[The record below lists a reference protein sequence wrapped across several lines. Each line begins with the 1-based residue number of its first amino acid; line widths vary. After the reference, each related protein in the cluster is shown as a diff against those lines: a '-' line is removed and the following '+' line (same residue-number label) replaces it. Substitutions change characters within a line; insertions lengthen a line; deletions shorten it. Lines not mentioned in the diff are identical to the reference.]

1 MKVSDLRI
9 GVKLG
14 AGFLAVV
21 LLTTVLG
28 LFALVQMSRINANS
42 EQIATNL
49 LPSVEKAGDLRVLYN
64 RMRRSEAG
72 MVTSRSQPEVK
83 AFSEQV
89 ALRAK
94 DIAQLES
101 TYEPLI
107 VTDQER
113 EIYTL
118 YKQRKAAYAD
128 MQAKLMEIANSVDF
142 STTETLEITGDA
154 LAMMYAGESEAA
166 FVAVAETLGQ
176 MQKLNSENAQ
186 QASTDARQVFSMARA
201 SLLIT
206 LGVCV
211 VLATLLG
218 VGITRAV
225 TRPAGHAVRAARAI
239 AEGDLTADVPPGGKD
254 EMGQLLNAL
263 RDMRDNLARV
273 VSGVRGNAEGVAS
286 ASSQIAS
293 GNNDLSA
300 RTEQQASALEETAAS
315 MEELGSTVRQNADN
329 ARAANQLAVNTPPPW
344 RCRAA
349 TWWPKWSRP

>member
-28 LFALVQMSRINANS
+28 LIALVQMSRINANS

-118 YKQRKAAYAD
+118 YKQRKATYAD
-128 MQAKLMEIANSVDF
+128 MQAKLMEIVNSVDF

-154 LAMMYAGESEAA
+154 LSMMYAGESEAA

-239 AEGDLTADVPPGGKD
+239 AEGDLTAEVPPGGKD